1 MKEIFKKIRK
11 IKSLKLLVLIDLILS
26 HYLFKPIAISIIV
39 SFFVVQGFKILQDF
53 VSSYN
58 YASDLK
64 KKATS
69 IKINI
74 LKSKNGVD
82 IYEEQILDYQVKK
95 GDTFL
100 KILLDLGV
108 SEADAFSI
116 LEATKKVYNPK
127 LINNKSSLTIK
138 YKAKVDYE
146 DESGSLEDVKKDVL
160 VIDIEISLSPELEIK
175 VFRKEDG
182 TYESKEIKL
191 ALTKN
196 VTKYYGE
203 LNSGLFVDGVQ
214 AGISP
219 TAMMNMIN
227 LYSYDVDFQRDIKK
241 GDKFEMVV
249 ESFYTKEGKKVKDGK
264 ILFTSLVIQ
273 GKPIEIYMH
282 LVNNKPEYF
291 DAKGNSVRK
300 SLLKTPINGA
310 RVSSGFGV
318 RRHPIL
324 GYSRMHKGIDFAA
337 PSGTPIFAAGSGTIT
352 YYSVKGG
359 YGNFVQIK
367 HNSDYSTAYG
377 HASRFVKK
385 LSVGSKV
392 KQGDVVAYVG
402 STGRSTGPHLHFE
415 VIYKGMAINPAKVKA
430 TSGSR
435 LGGKELSRFKAAKEE
450 IDRYRKNVPNQI
462 KS

>member
-1 MKEIFKKIRK
+1 M
-11 IKSLKLLVLIDLILS
+11 VLIDLILS

>member
-1 MKEIFKKIRK
+1 LKEILKKIRK
-11 IKSLKLLVLIDLILS
+11 VKSLKLLVLIDLIIS

-39 SFFVVQGFKILQDF
+39 SFFAVQGFKILQDF
-53 VSSYN
+53 VSNYN
-58 YASDLK
+58 YVSDLK
-64 KKATS
+64 KKANS

-82 IYEEQILDYQVKK
+82 IYEEQIVDYQVKK
-95 GDTFL
+95 GDTVL

-146 DESGSLEDVKKDVL
+146 DDSGSIEDSKKDVV
-160 VIDIEISLSPELEIK
+160 VIEMEISLSPELEIK
-175 VFRKEDG
+175 VSRKEDG

-219 TAMMNMIN
+219 NAMMNMIN

-249 ESFYTKEGKKVKDGK
+249 ESFYTKEGKKVKDGN

-367 HNSDYSTAYG
+367 HNNDYSTAYG

-385 LSVGSKV
+385 LRLGSKV

-415 VIYKGMAINPAKVKA
+415 VLYKGMAINPAKVKA

-462 KS
+462 KN